1 MKRGMRIAAAAI
13 LLCTATAA
21 HAQESDA
28 HFRADVEKLLE
39 VTGAA
44 AFGAQMAALVSNQI
58 IDSMKQHQPSI
69 PDEAVALVKD
79 VLNAEFTKAFEGP
92 EGMSSKLVDIYI
104 KHFTHAEVIKM
115 LEFYNTDV
123 GRKTVAVL
131 PKLAQDGMAIG
142 QQWAAAN
149 MERVMAT
156 LERRLR
162 EGGFIK

>member
-1 MKRGMRIAAAAI
+1 MKRGMRIAVAAI
-13 LLCTATAA
+13 VLCTATAA
-21 HAQESDA
+21 HAQESDPR
-28 HFRADVEKLLE
+28 FRADVEKLLE

-44 AFGAQMAALVSNQI
+44 ALGAQMAALVSNQI

-79 VLNAEFTKAFEGP
+79 VLNAEFTRAFEGP
-92 EGMSSKLVDIYI
+92 EGMSAKLVDIYI